1 VRVLYFHRDDG
12 VHDRRF
18 LDALG
23 QLPVD
28 VFTLQLENHSN
39 ALDGW
44 KPATNIHRVNIPHN
58 TGSLQW
64 FQVPKYLANL
74 KQIVRENRVDVIH
87 AGPIDL
93 CAWLAARAG
102 LAPLVSMSWG
112 YDLLVNANRDPLSR
126 RRIQY
131 ALQHSSIILDD
142 CQAVSDA
149 AMRYGFPQERIVT
162 FPWGVDLQVYIP
174 RKVKNSGARS
184 MNSKTIVLLSTR
196 RMEKL
201 YGCDVI
207 VDAFIKAASQED
219 ELRLTMLGDG
229 EQRQHLMRRI
239 AAAGLEGRVQFAG
252 NIPED
257 EMVTKFQASDVYI
270 SASHSDGSSVSLLQA
285 MACGLPVIVSDIPGN
300 REWVGEGWNGWLF
313 KDGDQNEL
321 ASLMLE
327 ASRSVGLRAVYGR
340 QARKIV
346 VDRADWKK
354 NSARLMDAYHMAIEL
369 DRQGAR
375 ARC

>member
-162 FPWGVDLQVYIP
+162 FPWGVDLQVYFP
-174 RKVKNSGARS
+174 RKVKNSGDRS
-184 MNSKTIVLLSTR
+184 INSKTIVLLSTR

>member
-162 FPWGVDLQVYIP
+162 FPWGVDLQVYFP
-174 RKVKNSGARS
+174 RKVKNSGDRS

>member
-1 VRVLYFHRDDG
+1 
-12 VHDRRF
+12 
-18 LDALG
+18 
-23 QLPVD
+23 
-28 VFTLQLENHSN
+28 
-39 ALDGW
+39 
-44 KPATNIHRVNIPHN
+44 
-58 TGSLQW
+58 
-64 FQVPKYLANL
+64 
-74 KQIVRENRVDVIH
+74 
-87 AGPIDL
+87 
-93 CAWLAARAG
+93 
-102 LAPLVSMSWG
+102 MSWG

-162 FPWGVDLQVYIP
+162 FPWGVDLQVYFP
-174 RKVKNSGARS
+174 RKVKNSGDRS

>member
-162 FPWGVDLQVYIP
+162 FPWGVDLQVYFP
-174 RKVKNSGARS
+174 RKVKNSGDRS

-257 EMVTKFQASDVYI
+257 EMVTQFQASDVYI